1 MRQQA
6 YPAHEQLLFGSG
18 LTMVAGALDAYS
30 YLEHGEVFAG
40 LQTGNLILLGINL
53 GKLQVAVVGRYLT
66 AMIAFMVGTM
76 LIRGLQHFLE
86 KKQKNLQATVL
97 WIELVLLV
105 CVAITTSILP
115 DIAITALLSLTAA
128 AELQAFRKLKG
139 APFTPLMMTGNF
151 RAVAESLFDGVRYR
165 DKAARTKATD
175 TLAVMGSFALGAAIV
190 GLFSKTLQG
199 FTVVIPII
207 ILVALIVWLRQQT
220 QQRRWKH

>member
-1 MRQQA
+1 
-6 YPAHEQLLFGSG
+6 
-18 LTMVAGALDAYS
+18 MVAGALDAYS

-86 KKQKNLQATVL
+86 KKRGNLQATVL

-128 AELQAFRKLKG
+128 AELQGFRKLKG
-139 APFTPLMMTGNF
+139 TPFTPLMMTGNF
-151 RAVAESLFDGVRYR
+151 RTIAESLFDGVRYR
-165 DKAARTKATD
+165 DQAARTKATD
-175 TLAVMGSFALGAAIV
+175 TLTVMGSFALGAAIV
-190 GLFSKTLQG
+190 GLLSKTLQG

>member
-1 MRQQA
+1 
-6 YPAHEQLLFGSG
+6 
-18 LTMVAGALDAYS
+18 MVAGALDAYS

-86 KKQKNLQATVL
+86 KKRGNLQATVL

-128 AELQAFRKLKG
+128 AELQGFRKLKG
-139 APFTPLMMTGNF
+139 TPFTPLMMTGNF
-151 RAVAESLFDGVRYR
+151 RTIAESLFDGVRYR
-165 DKAARTKATD
+165 DQAARTKATD
-175 TLAVMGSFALGAAIV
+175 TLTVMGSFALGAAIV
-190 GLFSKTLQG
+190 GLLSKTLQG
-199 FTVVIPII
+199 FTVVIPMI

>member
-1 MRQQA
+1 
-6 YPAHEQLLFGSG
+6 
-18 LTMVAGALDAYS
+18 MVAGALDAYS

-86 KKQKNLQATVL
+86 KKRGNLQATVL

-128 AELQAFRKLKG
+128 AELQGFRKLKG
-139 APFTPLMMTGNF
+139 TPFTPLMMTGNF
-151 RAVAESLFDGVRYR
+151 RTIAESLFDGVRYR
-165 DKAARTKATD
+165 DQAARTKATD
-175 TLAVMGSFALGAAIV
+175 TLTVMGSFALGAAIV
-190 GLFSKTLQG
+190 GLLSKTLRG
-199 FTVVIPII
+199 FTVVIPMI

>member
-1 MRQQA
+1 
-6 YPAHEQLLFGSG
+6 
-18 LTMVAGALDAYS
+18 MVAGALDAYS

-40 LQTGNLILLGINL
+40 LQTGNLILLGISL
-53 GKLQVAVVGRYLT
+53 GKFQVAVVGRYLT

-86 KKQKNLQATVL
+86 KRHGNLQVTVL
-97 WIELVLLV
+97 WIELFLLV

-115 DIAITALLSLTAA
+115 DIAVTALLSLTAA

-151 RAVAESLFDGVRYR
+151 RTVAESLFDGVRYR

-175 TLAVMGSFALGAAIV
+175 TLVVMGSFALGAAIV
-190 GLFSKTLQG
+190 GLFSKTLRG
-199 FTVVIPII
+199 FTVIIPIL
-207 ILVALIVWLRQQT
+207 ILVALLVWLRQQT